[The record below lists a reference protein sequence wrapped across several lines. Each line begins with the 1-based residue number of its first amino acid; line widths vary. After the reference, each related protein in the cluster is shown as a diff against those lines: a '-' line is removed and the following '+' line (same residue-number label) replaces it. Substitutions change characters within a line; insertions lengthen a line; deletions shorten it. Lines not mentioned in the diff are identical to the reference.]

1 MDNFNLKQ
9 YLAEGKLHKE
19 EEVNEFTSDKARRG
33 QVQIKGVYELTTYQ
47 VEYDNGKE
55 GYMFQLTDEDGNEND
70 LDLDQIYF
78 DNLGK
83 KMEFG
88 VDFDEA
94 DLLGSQ
100 SKLVTRN
107 EAIKV
112 FRDLN
117 KKK

>member
-1 MDNFNLKQ
+1 
-9 YLAEGKLHKE
+9 
-19 EEVNEFTSDKARRG
+19 
-33 QVQIKGVYELTTYQ
+33 
-47 VEYDNGKE
+47 
-55 GYMFQLTDEDGNEND
+55 MFQLTDEDGNEND

-88 VDFDEA
+88 IDFDEA

-107 EAIKV
+107 EAIKA